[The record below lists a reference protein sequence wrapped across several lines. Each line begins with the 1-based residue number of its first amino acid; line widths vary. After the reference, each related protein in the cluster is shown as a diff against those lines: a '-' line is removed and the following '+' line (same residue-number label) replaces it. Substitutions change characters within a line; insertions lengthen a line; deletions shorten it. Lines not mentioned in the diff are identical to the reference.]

1 MLLLKVNIR
10 GAFRLMGRGLGVML
24 FGSLGVMVGAPIGL
38 VLVKQWLGPDAWK
51 AFGSLS
57 ASWVG
62 GSANLAA
69 VSQMFHTQGTE
80 YGLAVFAD
88 STITYFI
95 WLPLLLRSEKW
106 AAPFARF
113 TKVDVR
119 QTASMEQAAETH
131 ASKPIPPGITDYL
144 LLLGVAL
151 VVTWIANLAAASLE
165 KTAVAWFAGS
175 SDAALVAS
183 PFLAASTWRILLITT
198 MGLALSA
205 TPLGRIPGSHELA
218 MALLFEFIASV
229 GATAALK
236 GVASQVVPFI
246 AGSLVWIFIHGAFC
260 VLGAKIF
267 RTDIHIA
274 AIASAANIGGAATA
288 SIVAD
293 HHKPSLV
300 PTAILMAL
308 IGYAIGNYTGFVTAL
323 ICHYVS

>member
-1 MLLLKVNIR
+1 
-10 GAFRLMGRGLGVML
+10 
-24 FGSLGVMVGAPIGL
+24 MVGDHIGL
-38 VLVKQWLGPDAWK
+38 LLVKQWLGPDAWK

-69 VSQMFHTQGTE
+69 VSQMFDTKGTE

-88 STITYFI
+88 STITYFL
-95 WLPLLLRSEKW
+95 WLPLLLASRKW
-106 AAPFARF
+106 AVPFARF
-113 TKVDVR
+113 TGVESR
-119 QTASMEQAAETH
+119 NMSALESAAETH
-131 ASKPIPPGITDYL
+131 SPKSVSPNITDYL
-144 LLLGVAL
+144 VLFGVAL
-151 VVTWIANLAAASLE
+151 VATWFANVASVWLE
-165 KTAVAWFAGS
+165 KVAATWSAHSAEVGV
-175 SDAALVAS
+175 VAN
-183 PFLAASTWRILLITT
+183 PFLSASMWRILLITT
-198 MGLALSA
+198 IGLSLSA
-205 TPLGRIPGSHELA
+205 TPLARIRGSHEMA

-229 GATAALK
+229 GATAELR
-236 GVASQVVPFI
+236 GVASQIIPFM
-246 AGSLVWIFIHGAFC
+246 AAALVWIFIHGCFC

-308 IGYAIGNYTGFVTAL
+308 IGYAIGNYTGYLTAL